1 VGDVALTQGARER
14 IRESISQGSGATVDS
29 PHASWK
35 AAGIHGV
42 EVRGMAVMSLRVMAF
57 AGGLAASAAW
67 AASGPFVYPLHGQ
80 SQAQQDQDR
89 AACESWAR
97 GQTGGGSAPPATG
110 RPTGATVGGA
120 ARGAAVG
127 AAVGAIAGDAG
138 KGAGAGA
145 VVGGVGGRRRGR
157 AEQQAAAAS
166 AQDTYLRAFSACM
179 EGRGYS
185 VR

>member
-1 VGDVALTQGARER
+1 MATTWLRMIAFT
-14 IRESISQGSGATVDS
+14 SGLV
-29 PHASWK
+29 
-35 AAGIHGV
+35 
-42 EVRGMAVMSLRVMAF
+42 
-57 AGGLAASAAW
+57 ASAAL
-67 AASGPFVYPLHGQ
+67 AGSGPFIYPQHGQ

-97 GQTGGGSAPPATG
+97 SQTASDPNAPPSGGAG
-110 RPTGATVGGA
+110 RRSGGAVGGA

-145 VVGGVGGRRRGR
+145 VVGGVAGRRRGR
-157 AEQQAAAAS
+157 SEQQAAAAEV
-166 AQDTYLRAFSACM
+166 QNTYVRAFSACM
-179 EGRGYS
+179 EGRGYT